1 MEQPTVGTAVVGSE
15 MEVDATDTSL
25 KRLEFVKDYACW
37 GSKRATDMYQ
47 STKNVAPDMIKPGLD
62 NLECKIGQFAGP
74 LYHKFEPEVPKI
86 LNAVDSKV
94 DETILGV
101 WSIYSNRV
109 LPSRPVKMAQGAYT
123 SLLSQSE
130 KQIEFLEQLRE
141 EYFKKIE
148 NTVDMA
154 WTDFKDLGPVKHA
167 IASYEPAVAAAQ
179 EKYFAALKTVT
190 KDPRYASLVSS
201 GTGMLQSINTSSTY
215 QKRLAPYLS
224 PYLSKIASSSY
235 YTRSGIG
242 GRGAMSWQEYVDEQ
256 LVDTG
261 CVSSACIAGLD
272 GVIWANQGL
281 EITPD
286 EVRCI
291 VSGFEDASN
300 LYAEGLKIGGVKHML
315 IKASEENIHAKKGS
329 TGVICCKTEDAH
341 RSVLSSSRRRGWPK
355 HIRSIRA
362 INRPRAAATE
372 SPMGRYVL
380 VTSYTTTA
388 TEESRM

>member
-1 MEQPTVGTAVVGSE
+1 MEQPTVGAAVAGSE

-37 GSKRATDMYQ
+37 GSKRATDMYH

-148 NTVDMA
+148 NTVDMGCTPYCQPFRFDGEGDA
-154 WTDFKDLGPVKHA
+154 GMDRLQGSGPSEACNCFVRT
-167 IASYEPAVAAAQ
+167 SSAAAQ

-235 YTRSGIG
+235 YTRLT
-242 GRGAMSWQEYVDEQ
+242 ET
-256 LVDTG
+256 LKPT
-261 CVSSACIAGLD
+261 IA
-272 GVIWANQGL
+272 
-281 EITPD
+281 
-286 EVRCI
+286 
-291 VSGFEDASN
+291 AS
-300 LYAEGLKIGGVKHML
+300 
-315 IKASEENIHAKKGS
+315 
-329 TGVICCKTEDAH
+329 
-341 RSVLSSSRRRGWPK
+341 
-355 HIRSIRA
+355 
-362 INRPRAAATE
+362 
-372 SPMGRYVL
+372 
-380 VTSYTTTA
+380 
-388 TEESRM
+388 

>member
-1 MEQPTVGTAVVGSE
+1 MPAPRFAWATAVCGGE
-15 MEVDATDTSL
+15 TDLVT
-25 KRLEFVKDYACW
+25 
-37 GSKRATDMYQ
+37 
-47 STKNVAPDMIKPGLD
+47 
-62 NLECKIGQFAGP
+62 NLQ
-74 LYHKFEPEVPKI
+74 
-86 LNAVDSKV
+86 V

-148 NTVDMA
+148 NTVDMVRSQGVTPVVKEAGESLLKSVSDARAALPTVSHSVLTERVMQA

-235 YTRSGIG
+235 YTRLT
-242 GRGAMSWQEYVDEQ
+242 ET
-256 LVDTG
+256 LKPT
-261 CVSSACIAGLD
+261 IA
-272 GVIWANQGL
+272 
-281 EITPD
+281 
-286 EVRCI
+286 
-291 VSGFEDASN
+291 AS
-300 LYAEGLKIGGVKHML
+300 
-315 IKASEENIHAKKGS
+315 
-329 TGVICCKTEDAH
+329 
-341 RSVLSSSRRRGWPK
+341 
-355 HIRSIRA
+355 
-362 INRPRAAATE
+362 
-372 SPMGRYVL
+372 
-380 VTSYTTTA
+380 
-388 TEESRM
+388 